1 MTEPLPQ
8 AHGLRAFSCQTSTN
22 LRPTPEEEDQICD
35 LVSRYE
41 AGVNCSPIAAV
52 GELRSWYQFLSA
64 MKKRPRTPLE
74 HLEVC
79 DEEETPVVKALLK
92 ILCPLPVT
100 TSSAERSFSTLRF
113 LKSYLR
119 STMGDDRLNGL
130 AMLYIHRDIPITVE
144 EVLDRFAKK
153 SRRLDFGEAS

>member
-1 MTEPLPQ
+1 M
-8 AHGLRAFSCQTSTN
+8 
-22 LRPTPEEEDQICD
+22 
-35 LVSRYE
+35 
-41 AGVNCSPIAAV
+41 NCSPIAAV
-52 GELRSWYQFLSA
+52 GELLSCYQFLSA
-64 MKKRPRTPLE
+64 LKKRPLTPLE

-79 DEEETPVVKALLK
+79 DEEGTPVVKALLK
-92 ILCPLPVT
+92 ILFTLPVT
-100 TSSAERSFSTLRF
+100 TSPAERSFSTLRF